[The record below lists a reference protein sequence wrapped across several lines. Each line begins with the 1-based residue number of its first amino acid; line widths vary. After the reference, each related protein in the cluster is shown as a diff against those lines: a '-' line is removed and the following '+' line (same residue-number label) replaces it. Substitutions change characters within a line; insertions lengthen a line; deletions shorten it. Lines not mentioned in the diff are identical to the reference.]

1 VDASALKTLEGRE
14 FRSARAFVQAVD
26 DTDFG
31 DEVSDRALLAYARL
45 NHIFIDPRKF
55 SSLDRDWLSDGQM
68 AAIHTFTGREFA
80 HGWQLASALAMDSPE
95 WKKKD
100 NKTINKLYNK
110 ELDKQ
115 LDYVYRSFAG
125 FPDRR

>member
-1 VDASALKTLEGRE
+1 
-14 FRSARAFVQAVD
+14 
-26 DTDFG
+26 
-31 DEVSDRALLAYARL
+31 
-45 NHIFIDPRKF
+45 
-55 SSLDRDWLSDGQM
+55 
-68 AAIHTFTGREFA
+68 
-80 HGWQLASALAMDSPE
+80 MDSPE